1 MAKKMKAAVVT
12 EFGRFPEIQEM
23 DVPAFGPKDV
33 LVRSRACGICGSDI
47 KLMQGKAP
55 GIKVPLVMGHEF
67 AGEVAEVG
75 SGVKGIKPGD
85 RAVIHIYL
93 ACNTCKNCRL
103 GYQNRCENLQ
113 GQIGYTVPGGFAQ
126 YARVPAS
133 NLVRLP
139 ENITFSEGALLSG
152 AMASPLHCIR
162 RADVTSA
169 DTVAVFGAGGM
180 GMHTI
185 QILRAMGA
193 RIIAADI
200 DQERL
205 EFVKT
210 LGASD
215 TINMANEDAVE
226 VIRKLTGGRGADVAI
241 QVVDGPAVG
250 PVSATA
256 ANSVARGGR
265 VVVEG
270 HYPDANFTYPV
281 HEFAMREITVYGS
294 RASRHQDLWDLVDMA
309 TRGLV
314 RPLVAK
320 TFPFEQVA
328 DAFKMF
334 METKVLG
341 RITLAW
347 E

>member
-12 EFGRFPEIQEM
+12 EFGRFPEILEM
-23 DVPAFGPKDV
+23 DIPAFGPWDV
-33 LVRSRACGICGSDI
+33 LVKSRACGICGSDI

-55 GIKVPLVMGHEF
+55 GIKAPLVMGHEF

-75 SGVKGIKPGD
+75 SEVKGIKPGD
-85 RAVIHIYL
+85 RAVIHIYI

-103 GYQNRCENLQ
+103 GHQNRCENLQ

-139 ENITFSEGALLSG
+139 ENVSFAEGALLSG

-205 EFVKT
+205 EFSKT
-210 LGASD
+210 LGASHI
-215 TINMANEDAVE
+215 INMAKEDTVA
-226 VIRKLTGGRGADVAI
+226 VIRKLAI

-250 PVSATA
+250 PVSAIA
-256 ANSVARGGR
+256 AKSVARGGR
-265 VVVEG
+265 VVLEG
-270 HYPDANFTYPV
+270 HYPDINFVYPV
-281 HEFAMREITVYGS
+281 HEFAMRELTLYGS

-334 METKVLG
+334 LETKLMG

>member
-1 MAKKMKAAVVT
+1 
-12 EFGRFPEIQEM
+12 
-23 DVPAFGPKDV
+23 
-33 LVRSRACGICGSDI
+33 L
-47 KLMQGKAP
+47 
-55 GIKVPLVMGHEF
+55 
-67 AGEVAEVG
+67 
-75 SGVKGIKPGD
+75 KPSD

-93 ACNTCKNCRL
+93 ACNACKNCRL
-103 GYQNRCENLQ
+103 GHQNRCENLQ

-139 ENITFSEGALLSG
+139 GNVTFAEGSLLSG
-152 AMASPLHCIR
+152 AMASPLHSIR
-162 RADVTSA
+162 RAEVTST

-180 GMHTI
+180 GLHTI
-185 QILRAMGA
+185 QILRAMGV

-205 EFVKT
+205 EFSKT
-210 LGASD
+210 LGASEI
-215 TINMANEDAVE
+215 INMANEDAVE
-226 VIRKLTGGRGADVAI
+226 VIHNLTDGRGADVAI

-256 ANSVARGGR
+256 ANCVARGGK
-265 VVVEG
+265 VVIEG
-270 HYPDANFTYPV
+270 HYPDVNFTYPV
-281 HEFAMREITVYGS
+281 HQLAMRELTVLGS
-294 RASRHQDLWDLVDMA
+294 RASRHQELWDMVDMA
-309 TRGLV
+309 SRGLV

-334 METKVLG
+334 LETKLLG

-347 E
+347 D

>member
-1 MAKKMKAAVVT
+1 MTKKMQAAVVT
-12 EFGRFPEIQEM
+12 EFGRFPEIVKI
-23 DVPAFGPKDV
+23 DIPTFGPRDV

-55 GIKVPLVMGHEF
+55 GIKVPLIMGHEF
-67 AGEVAEVG
+67 AGEVADVG
-75 SGVKGIKPGD
+75 SEVNGVKPGD
-85 RAVIHIYL
+85 RVVIHIYI

-139 ENITFSEGALLSG
+139 ENVTFAEGALLSG
-152 AMASPLHCIR
+152 AMASPLHSIR

-169 DTVAVFGAGGM
+169 DTVAVFGVGGM

-205 EFVKT
+205 EFAKT
-210 LGASD
+210 LGASHV
-215 TINMANEDAVE
+215 INMANEDAVE

-256 ANSVARGGR
+256 AKSVARGGR
-265 VVVEG
+265 VVLEG
-270 HYPDANFTYPV
+270 HYPDINFIYPV
-281 HEFAMREITVYGS
+281 HELMSRELTVYGS
-294 RASRHQDLWDLVDMA
+294 RASRHQELWDLVDMA

-334 METKVLG
+334 MEAKLMG

>member
-1 MAKKMKAAVVT
+1 MAKMKAAVVT
-12 EFGRFPEIQEM
+12 EFGRYPEIQEM
-23 DVPAFGPKDV
+23 DVPAIGPRDV

-47 KLMQGKAP
+47 KLMQGRHP

-75 SGVKGIKPGD
+75 AEVQGVKPGD
-85 RAVIHIYL
+85 RAVIHIYI
-93 ACNTCKNCRL
+93 ACGFCKNCRL
-103 GYQNRCENLQ
+103 GYQNRCENLR

-126 YARVPAS
+126 YVRVPAA

-139 ENITFSEGALLSG
+139 ENITFPEGALLSG
-152 AMASPLHCIR
+152 AMASPLHSIR
-162 RADVTSA
+162 RADVTST
-169 DTVAVFGAGGM
+169 DTVVVFGVGGM
-180 GMHTI
+180 GMHTV

-193 RIIAADI
+193 WIITADI
-200 DQERL
+200 DQDRL
-205 EFVKT
+205 EFSKT
-210 LGASD
+210 LGAGD
-215 TINMANEDAVE
+215 IINMAKEDAVE

-256 ANSVARGGR
+256 AKCVALGGK
-265 VVVEG
+265 VVLEG
-270 HYPDANFTYPV
+270 HYPDVTFDYPV
-281 HEFAMREITVYGS
+281 HEFAMRELTVFGS

-314 RPLVAK
+314 RPLVA
-320 TFPFEQVA
+320 TTLPFDRVA
-328 DAFKMF
+328 DAFRMF
-334 METKVLG
+334 LETKVLG

>member
-1 MAKKMKAAVVT
+1 MAKKMKVAVVT

-23 DVPAFGPKDV
+23 DVPAYGPRDV
-33 LVRSRACGICGSDI
+33 LVKSRACGICGSDI

-75 SGVKGIKPGD
+75 SEVKGVKPGD
-85 RAVIHIYL
+85 RVVIHIYL
-93 ACNTCKNCRL
+93 ACNVCKNCRL
-103 GYQNRCENLQ
+103 GWQNRCENLQ

-133 NLVRLP
+133 NLVKLP

-162 RADVTSA
+162 RADVIAS

-180 GMHTI
+180 GLHTI

-205 EFVKT
+205 EFSKT
-210 LGASD
+210 LGASQI
-215 TINMANEDAVE
+215 INMANEDAVE

-256 ANSVARGGR
+256 AKAVARGGR
-265 VVVEG
+265 IVLEG
-270 HYPDANFTYPV
+270 HYPDTNFIYPV
-281 HEFAMREITVYGS
+281 HEFTMREITVYGS

>member
-12 EFGRFPEIQEM
+12 EFGRFHEILEM
-23 DVPAFGPKDV
+23 DVPAFGPRDV

-47 KLMQGKAP
+47 KLMQGKDP

-75 SGVKGIKPGD
+75 SEVKGIKPGD
-85 RAVIHIYL
+85 RAVIHIYI

-126 YARVPAS
+126 YARVPAT

-139 ENITFSEGALLSG
+139 ENVSYAEGALLSG

-205 EFVKT
+205 EFSKT
-210 LGASD
+210 LGASHI
-215 TINMANEDAVE
+215 INMAKEDAVE

-256 ANSVARGGR
+256 AKSVARGGR
-265 VVVEG
+265 VVLEG
-270 HYPDANFTYPV
+270 HYPDTHFTYPV
-281 HEFAMREITVYGS
+281 HEFAMRELTVYGS

-320 TFPFEQVA
+320 TFPFEEVA

-334 METKVLG
+334 LETKVMG